1 MNNRS
6 AAGLRRSAIAA
17 RIRIREEWSELK
29 GPEEIKKQLN
39 RIPEIIRKQQKPV
52 TSASKLVAQKVKFT
66 KTKTNPKVLKK
77 RNENITNLPIS
88 DRNMDVGADALAGVV
103 ALVDVGTETRALALR
118 AALMALGAT
127 VVPAWSPFVTH
138 LVWTQ
143 GGCRDTRAKARALAC
158 RLVSPLWV
166 EACASCGR
174 RVTEAAF
181 PAAARP
187 SDLPSPRALR
197 IMLKRAEAENIP
209 LADLLNKEPNNPK
222 EQRLRISSET
232 EHDTT
237 ADTSTDRDTSTDKD
251 TSHERS
257 KDSTDPTIRVNTLPR
272 GGAAKMAAETPA
284 QPPKSRRKLFTQKEA
299 QDLTDDDDDTP
310 AVPKRTPSKLTLR
323 ERKDLARA
331 ERMARRMLGNTT
343 HTPAKTITQQILSQT
358 EAPRILALKLTLD
371 ECENLARADRMARRK
386 LGCQPATPAKTITH
400 QILSQTEAPRIVLT
414 GMSRTERQATQTA
427 IKSLNGRVQKQVNPR
442 TTHVVLGSCVSDRN
456 DHTGVQPLDQSHCS
470 KTTNTRCLI
479 PSTNT
484 RSDIPS
490 TNSRSEIP
498 STDTRSEIPSTN
510 TRYGIPS
517 MSQRCGVEKART
529 LNALLGA
536 ARGCRVVYSQWV
548 TDSVEVKKWLH
559 HHGYELSHLRKIS
572 QKARVERS
580 ALGRTCSDYAYDIFR
595 GMRVRVSPHTEQKD
609 AAQQL
614 LTLCGGVVQ
623 NGGGLQDGG
632 TQTADFDVCVGN
644 GEGEVSSKWVF
655 DSVAAGRM
663 RTTRRYVNLG
673 VENAR

>member
-29 GPEEIKKQLN
+29 GPEEPTKPLN

-52 TSASKLVAQKVKFT
+52 RSASKLVAQKVKFT
-66 KTKTNPKVLKK
+66 KNNKVLKK
-77 RNENITNLPIS
+77 KNENTSVPIS
-88 DRNMDVGADALAGVV
+88 DRNMDVSADGLAGVV

-127 VVPAWSPFVTH
+127 VVPAWSPLVTH
-138 LVWTQ
+138 LVWTK

-181 PAAARP
+181 PATARP

-197 IMLKRAEAENIP
+197 IMLKKAEAENIP
-209 LADLLNKEPNNPK
+209 LADLLNNKEPSNRK
-222 EQRLRISSET
+222 EQKLRLSSET

-237 ADTSTDRDTSTDKD
+237 ADTSTDHDTTVDTSTDKD
-251 TSHERS
+251 TSHDRS

-272 GGAAKMAAETPA
+272 GGATKMAETPA
-284 QPPKSRRKLFTQKEA
+284 EPPKSRRKLFTQKEA
-299 QDLTDDDDDTP
+299 HDLTEDDDETP
-310 AVPKRTPSKLTLR
+310 NIPKRTPSKLTHR
-323 ERKDLARA
+323 ERKELARA
-331 ERMARRMLGNTT
+331 ERMARRLLGAN
-343 HTPAKTITQQILSQT
+343 TPAKTITQQILAQT
-358 EAPRILALKLTLD
+358 D
-371 ECENLARADRMARRK
+371 N
-386 LGCQPATPAKTITH
+386 
-400 QILSQTEAPRIVLT
+400 PRIVLT
-414 GMSRTERQATQTA
+414 GMSRTERQAIQTA
-427 IKSLNGRVQKQVNPR
+427 IKSLNGKVQKQVNPR

-456 DHTGVQPLDQSHCS
+456 DHTGIQPLDCS
-470 KTTNTRCLI
+470 KITSINTRPGI
-479 PSTNT
+479 PCINT
-484 RSDIPS
+484 
-490 TNSRSEIP
+490 RSEIP
-498 STDTRSEIPSTN
+498 SINTRSEIPSINTGSEIPSTN

-517 MSQRCGVEKART
+517 ITQRCGVEKART

-536 ARGCRVVYSQWV
+536 ARGCRVVYAQWV
-548 TDSVEVKKWLH
+548 TDSVGVKKWLH
-559 HHGYELSHLRKIS
+559 HHGYEVPHLRKIS

-580 ALGRTCSDYAYDIFR
+580 AVGRTCSDYAYDVFR

-609 AAQQL
+609 AAIQL
-614 LTLCGGVVQ
+614 LTLCGGVLQ
-623 NGGGLQDGG
+623 NGGGVQDGG
-632 TQTADFDVCVGN
+632 TRTADYDVCVGN

-673 VENAR
+673 VENMR

>member
-1 MNNRS
+1 MLLGKQND
-6 AAGLRRSAIAA
+6 RRSAIAA
-17 RIRIREEWSELK
+17 RIRIRKEWSELK
-29 GPEEIKKQLN
+29 GHDEPTKTVN

-52 TSASKLVAQKVKFT
+52 RSASKLVAQKVKFT
-66 KTKTNPKVLKK
+66 KNNTSPKVLKK
-77 RNENITNLPIS
+77 RYENIMSNVPIS
-88 DRNMDVGADALAGVV
+88 DRNMEVGAEALAGVV
-103 ALVDVGTETRALALR
+103 VLVDVGKETRALALR

-174 RVTEAAF
+174 RVTESAF
-181 PAAARP
+181 PAAARA

-209 LADLLNKEPNNPK
+209 LADLLNNKEPNNNPK

-232 EHDTT
+232 EQDTT
-237 ADTSTDRDTSTDKD
+237 ADTSTDHDTSTDKD
-251 TSHERS
+251 TSHDRS

-272 GGAAKMAAETPA
+272 GGAAKMATVETPA

-299 QDLTDDDDDTP
+299 QDLTEDDDDTP
-310 AVPKRTPSKLTLR
+310 AVPKRTPSKLTVR

-343 HTPAKTITQQILSQT
+343 PAKTITQQILSQT
-358 EAPRILALKLTLD
+358 KSPT
-371 ECENLARADRMARRK
+371 
-386 LGCQPATPAKTITH
+386 
-400 QILSQTEAPRIVLT
+400 IVLT
-414 GMSRTERQATQTA
+414 GMSRTERQAIQTA
-427 IKSLNGRVQKQVNPR
+427 IKSLNGRVQKHVNPH

-456 DHTGVQPLDQSHCS
+456 DPTGIQPLDQSHCS
-470 KTTNTRCLI
+470 KINTRCQT

-484 RSDIPS
+484 RSEISSINTRSEIPS
-490 TNSRSEIP
+490 INTRSEIP
-498 STDTRSEIPSTN
+498 STNTRSEIPSTN

-548 TDSVEVKKWLH
+548 TDSVEVKKWVH
-559 HHGYELSHLRKIS
+559 HHGYEVSHLRKIS

-580 ALGRTCSDYAYDIFR
+580 ALGRTCSDYAYDVFR
-595 GMRVRVSPHTEQKD
+595 GMRVRISPHTEQKD
-609 AAQQL
+609 AAIQL
-614 LTLCGGVVQ
+614 LILCGGVVQ
-623 NGGGLQDGG
+623 DGGQFQDGGGSQDGG
-632 TQTADFDVCVGN
+632 TQTVDFDVCVGN

-663 RTTRRYVNLG
+663 RTTRRYVNYG

>member
-29 GPEEIKKQLN
+29 GPEEPTKQLN

-52 TSASKLVAQKVKFT
+52 TSASKLVAQKVKLT
-66 KTKTNPKVLKK
+66 KSKINPKVLKK
-77 RNENITNLPIS
+77 RNENIPYLPIS
-88 DRNMDVGADALAGVV
+88 DRNMDVSTDALAGVV

-143 GGCRDTRAKARALAC
+143 SGCRDTRAKARALAC

-174 RVTEAAF
+174 RVTESAF

-209 LADLLNKEPNNPK
+209 LADLLNKEPNPK

-237 ADTSTDRDTSTDKD
+237 ADTSTDRDTSTDKDTSTDRDTSTDKD

-284 QPPKSRRKLFTQKEA
+284 QPPRSRRKLFTHKEA
-299 QDLTDDDDDTP
+299 QDLTDDDEDTP
-310 AVPKRTPSKLTLR
+310 AAPKRTPSKLTVR

-358 EAPRILALKLTLD
+358 EAPRI
-371 ECENLARADRMARRK
+371 
-386 LGCQPATPAKTITH
+386 
-400 QILSQTEAPRIVLT
+400 VLT
-414 GMSRTERQATQTA
+414 GMSRTERQAIQTA

-442 TTHVVLGSCVSDRN
+442 TTHVVLGSCISDRN
-456 DHTGVQPLDQSHCS
+456 DHTGIQPLDQSHCS
-470 KTTNTRCLI
+470 KTTNTRCQI
-479 PSTNT
+479 PSIN
-484 RSDIPS
+484 
-490 TNSRSEIP
+490 
-498 STDTRSEIPSTN
+498 TRSEIPSTN
-510 TRYGIPS
+510 TRSEIPNTNTRSEIPSTNRYGIPS
-517 MSQRCGVEKART
+517 MTQRCGVEKART

-536 ARGCRVVYSQWV
+536 GRGCRVLYSQWV
-548 TDSVEVKKWLH
+548 TDSVGVKKWLH
-559 HHGYELSHLRKIS
+559 HHGYEVSHLRKIS

-580 ALGRTCSDYAYDIFR
+580 ALGRTCSDYAYDVFR

-609 AAQQL
+609 AAIQL

-623 NGGGLQDGG
+623 DGAGLQDGG

>member
-1 MNNRS
+1 MSN
-6 AAGLRRSAIAA
+6 
-17 RIRIREEWSELK
+17 
-29 GPEEIKKQLN
+29 
-39 RIPEIIRKQQKPV
+39 V
-52 TSASKLVAQKVKFT
+52 
-66 KTKTNPKVLKK
+66 
-77 RNENITNLPIS
+77 PIS
-88 DRNMDVGADALAGVV
+88 DRNMDEGADALAGVV

-138 LVWTQ
+138 LVWSQ

-197 IMLKRAEAENIP
+197 IMLKRAEVENIP
-209 LADLLNKEPNNPK
+209 LADLLNNKEPNNPK

-232 EHDTT
+232 EHDAT
-237 ADTSTDRDTSTDKD
+237 ADTSTDHDTTADTSTDKD
-251 TSHERS
+251 TSHDRS

-272 GGAAKMAAETPA
+272 GGARPAADTPA
-284 QPPKSRRKLFTQKEA
+284 PRRSRRKLFTQKEA
-299 QDLTDDDDDTP
+299 QDLTEDDDDTP
-310 AVPKRTPSKLTLR
+310 AVPRRTPSKLSVRSRR
-323 ERKDLARA
+323 ELARA
-331 ERMARRMLGNTT
+331 ERMARRLLGRAA
-343 HTPAKTITQQILSQT
+343 PATTITQQILSQT
-358 EAPRILALKLTLD
+358 D
-371 ECENLARADRMARRK
+371 
-386 LGCQPATPAKTITH
+386 
-400 QILSQTEAPRIVLT
+400 APRIVLT
-414 GMSRTERQATQTA
+414 GMSRTERQAIQTA
-427 IKSLNGRVQKQVNPR
+427 IKSLNGRVQKQVNHR

-456 DHTGVQPLDQSHCS
+456 DHTGIQPLDQSHCS
-470 KTTNTRCLI
+470 KTSVNTRCQI

-484 RSDIPS
+484 RP
-490 TNSRSEIP
+490 EIP
-498 STDTRSEIPSTN
+498 SINTRLEIPSINTRLEIPSINTRLEIPSIN

-517 MSQRCGVEKART
+517 MTQRCGVEKART

-559 HHGYELSHLRKIS
+559 HHGYEVSHLRKIS

-580 ALGRTCSDYAYDIFR
+580 ALGRTCSDYAYDVFR
-595 GMRVRVSPHTEQKD
+595 GMRVRVSPQAEQKD
-609 AAQQL
+609 AAIQL

-623 NGGGLQDGG
+623 DGGQLQDGGDLQDGG
-632 TQTADFDVCVGN
+632 TRTADFDVCVGN

-663 RTTRRYVNLG
+663 RTTRRYVIYG
-673 VENAR
+673 VENQR